1 MGAEDVNGQE
11 IAPVTGA
18 EEEVDEQTTEQI
30 EEAPKT
36 VPLETFQK
44 IEQRMKQLELDARN
58 KDNAIG
64 LLQTQLMQSAQA
76 RQRDEEPDLRKG
88 YEDVDIPTMP
98 DVMSYVDKAINAAVG
113 KIGNTINE
121 RQDVVRRQELAIM
134 ESQARKDHSDYDDM
148 IMLADEIVKKN
159 PDLATSLKN
168 FHNPFETAYSWAM
181 SHPSYLEKI
190 KSKGTTEAGEQIA
203 RNLNKQRTIAEVGGG
218 GNPPSRPNFKD
229 MAVKQPEKLQAMFD
243 KLVRGF

>member
-1 MGAEDVNGQE
+1 MGAEELNGQE
-11 IAPVTGA
+11 LAPVTGA

-44 IEQRMKQLELDARN
+44 LEQRMKQLEADARN
-58 KDNAIG
+58 KDTAIG
-64 LLQTQLMQSAQA
+64 MLQTQLMQSAQ
-76 RQRDEEPDLRKG
+76 RPPQEEPDLRNG
-88 YEDVDIPTMP
+88 FEDVDVPTMH
-98 DVMSYVDKAINAAVG
+98 DVMTYVDKALNNAVG
-113 KIGNTINE
+113 KIGKTINE
-121 RQDVVRRQELAIM
+121 RQDVVRRQELAVM
-134 ESQARKDHSDYDDM
+134 EAQARKDHPDYDDM

-159 PDLATSLKN
+159 PDLAESLKHY
-168 FHNPFETAYSWAM
+168 HNPFETAYSWAM

-190 KSKGTTEAGEQIA
+190 KSKGTSEAADQMT
-203 RNLNKQRTIAEVGGG
+203 RNLNRQRTIAEVGGG